1 MIKFYSIAILSIIVT
16 LSPLCLGILAC
27 FRFRNSEAQPRWL
40 APTMCCVTIGCA
52 VVLYYVPSLPIFVS
66 ILIVSGMMLCGM
78 FGVASILRRNRG
90 IRFSTAF
97 LVSAV
102 AALLLILWIDLRFRV
117 VVQDS
122 QGRAVDVREEYISL
136 RHPPDSYLQSYV
148 EAKGLRL
155 KKGTV
160 YFGFIRWLQY
170 KGQWTFS
177 GAISDRDGRFVG
189 DLKWETA
196 RWSQWPKV
204 VIAE

>member
-1 MIKFYSIAILSIIVT
+1 MIEFYSIAILLIIVT

-27 FRFRNSEAQPRWL
+27 FSFRNSEAQPRWL
-40 APTMCCVTIGCA
+40 APMMCCVTIGCA

-78 FGVASILRRNRG
+78 FGVASILRRSRG

-97 LVSAV
+97 LLSAV
-102 AALLLILWIDLRFRV
+102 AALLLILWVDLRFRV

-122 QGRAVDVREEYISL
+122 KGRAVEVREEYISI
-136 RHPPDSYLQSYV
+136 HYPPKSYFQSYV
-148 EAKGLRL
+148 RAKGLRL

-160 YFGFIRWLQY
+160 YFGFIRWLQF
-170 KGQWTFS
+170 KDQWTFS

-189 DLKWETA
+189 DLKWESA

-204 VIAE
+204 VTAE